1 VSENVTIHGVV
12 FQRGDNGQ
20 QRYYDHVADNGDYW
34 VVLQPY
40 NTNAL
45 GTTPRF
51 KQRKLW
57 WAAHVWP
64 VMSHA
69 LSEVEGVVEW
79 RANRVCTLNLCTHYD
94 THLVKDAL
102 YDQTDPG
109 YVDPPM
115 QLLTAIA
122 DWIASRVDPFSIERI
137 RCPVEE

>member
-1 VSENVTIHGVV
+1 MGPYFLGNKNTRRSTVSENVTIHSIV

-40 NTNAL
+40 NTN
-45 GTTPRF
+45 PRF

-57 WAAHVWP
+57 WAAHV
-64 VMSHA
+64 
-69 LSEVEGVVEW
+69 W

-94 THLVKDAL
+94 THLVRDAL

-122 DWIASRVDPFSIERI
+122 DWIALRVDPFSIERI